1 MRILVI
7 GTGYV
12 GLVTGACFAEMGHH
26 VTCLDIDLDKI
37 EKLNQGIIPI
47 FEPGL
52 EEIVKRNVKAH
63 RLRFTDD
70 YKQAVSES
78 LVCFITVPTPMGAHG
93 EADLSYVKNAVESI
107 AQEMNDY
114 RVIVNKSTVPVGTA
128 SFVAEVMQE
137 TLHRRNAAIEFDV
150 VSNPEFLKEGDAV
163 NDFMKPDRIIL
174 GVDNVRVGIIMK
186 ELYAPFNL
194 NHDRII
200 QMDVVSAEMTKYAA
214 NAMLAT
220 RISFMNE
227 LSGLCELMGADIT
240 QVRKGIGSDSRIGYS
255 FLYAGAGFG
264 GSCFPKDLKALQSTA
279 KGLNYP
285 MTILNAVEEVNEHQ
299 KKVLGNKIC
308 EYFSARNGLA
318 GKTIAIWGLAFK
330 PGTDDMREAPSLVLI
345 EHLAKEG
352 AHLRLFDPVA
362 AEKAKE
368 LPLLQNLHDKITW
381 CADEEDAAK
390 GADAIALITEWK
402 QFRFVDFQPILK
414 QMKGRAFFDGRN
426 QYHRHE
432 MAVKGFDY
440 ISIGQPAV
448 LSCPDASDKLESL
461 KSIHEKLNAHQH
473 AEDAES
479 MAVNR

>member
-63 RLRFTDD
+63 RLHFTDD
-70 YKQAVSES
+70 YKEAVAKS
-78 LVCFITVPTPMGAHG
+78 LVCFITVPTPMGPQGA
-93 EADLSYVKNAVESI
+93 ADLSYVKNAVESI
-107 AQEMNDY
+107 AREMDEY
-114 RVIVNKSTVPVGTA
+114 LVVVNKSTVPVGTA
-128 SFVAEVMQE
+128 KFVTQTMQDA
-137 TLHRRNAAIEFDV
+137 LRKRNARIEFDV

-174 GVDNVRVGIIMK
+174 GVDNVRVGTIMK

-200 QMDVVSAEMTKYAA
+200 HMDVISAEMTKYAA

-227 LSGLCELMGADIT
+227 LAGLCELMGADIT

-279 KGLNYP
+279 QSMNYP
-285 MTILNAVEEVNEHQ
+285 MSILNAVQEVNEHQ
-299 KKVLGNKIC
+299 KQVLGKKIT
-308 EYFSARNGLA
+308 EYFSARNGLSN
-318 GKTIAIWGLAFK
+318 KTIAVWGLAFK

-368 LPLLQNLHDKITW
+368 LPLLQHLHEKITW
-381 CADEEDAAK
+381 CTDEEDAAK

-402 QFRFVDFQPILK
+402 QFRFVDFKPILK
-414 QMKGRAFFDGRN
+414 NMRGHAFFDGRN
-426 QYHRHE
+426 QYHPLE
-432 MAVKGFDY
+432 MATKGFDY

-448 LSCPDASDKLESL
+448 SSFSDPCSKLESL
-461 KSIHEKLNAHQH
+461 RSMHDQLNLHQRT
-473 AEDAES
+473 EEAES